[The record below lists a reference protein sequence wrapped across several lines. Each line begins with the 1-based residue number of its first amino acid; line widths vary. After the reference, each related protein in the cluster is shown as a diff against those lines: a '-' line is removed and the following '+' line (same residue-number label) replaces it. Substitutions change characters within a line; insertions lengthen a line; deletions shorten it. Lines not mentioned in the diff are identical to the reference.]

1 VTKQEDNSDQSKAY
15 KKIFQGDGSKQY
27 GTSVLK
33 EAIPDGDAKINKGRF
48 VDPQIKGLL
57 DEQFHFQLN
66 EQCGNHSKL
75 LAETTVK

>member
-1 VTKQEDNSDQSKAY
+1 MDQNSTGLLYLKKQ
-15 KKIFQGDGSKQY
+15 FP
-27 GTSVLK
+27 T
-33 EAIPDGDAKINKGRF
+33 DAKINKGRF
-48 VDPQIKGLL
+48 VGPQIKGLL